1 MSKLDTKGL
10 NMEEYNIQIADAIVR
25 YVDVYNWG
33 WGVIRRQIKL
43 YHGRDLPTAELKQI
57 YKQAKKTEIKDRLR
71 VRDGS
76 GQN

>member
-1 MSKLDTKGL
+1 MSELDTKGL

-57 YKQAKKTEIKDRLR
+57 YKQAKKQK
-71 VRDGS
+71 
-76 GQN
+76 

>member
-1 MSKLDTKGL
+1 
-10 NMEEYNIQIADAIVR
+10 MELCNRDLTDAIVR

-57 YKQAKKTEIKDRLR
+57 YKQAKKQK
-71 VRDGS
+71 
-76 GQN
+76 

>member
-25 YVDVYNWG
+25 YVDEYNWG

-57 YKQAKKTEIKDRLR
+57 YKQAKKQK
-71 VRDGS
+71 
-76 GQN
+76 